1 MHKIKIFLLVLTMAM
16 LWPSLFLGTAA
27 AGEVTRINK
36 NKGHIF
42 VSEGKDAGFIKGAM
56 VCFFS
61 PSGEKLLCG
70 RIRRTSDAFAV
81 VKVNNRE
88 AKKINIGTAARLYDE
103 LGLAQYEAIEAFVR
117 WHF

>member
-1 MHKIKIFLLVLTMAM
+1 MFFVALAIVVL
-16 LWPSLFLGTAA
+16 WSGFFFGVAA

-42 VSEGKDAGFIKGAM
+42 VNEGKDAGFIKGAV

-70 RIRRTSDAFAV
+70 RILRTSDAFAV
-81 VKVNNRE
+81 VKVNNRK
-88 AKKINIGTAARLYDE
+88 AKKIKIGTAARLYDE
-103 LGLAQYEAIEAFVR
+103 QEENM
-117 WHF
+117 